1 MTWTFTFTG
10 PVTITG
16 LSDAQF
22 AALNSQLVSI
32 SGKVDTILM
41 DESLVRASLDK
52 IDAATTKAAGNIQTL
67 ANTDQTI
74 SNELDTLNSALA
86 AALKSGSGVSQALVD
101 KAAALSAQ
109 SQAVSDSLDAMVP
122 ALTAIASKGISNP
135 VPVPVPP
142 APPPAPAAA

>member
-1 MTWTFTFTG
+1 MNWTFTFSG

-32 SGKVDTILM
+32 SGKVDQVLM
-41 DESLVRASLDK
+41 DEALVSTALDK
-52 IDAATTKAAGNIQTL
+52 IDVATTKAAGNIQTL

-74 SNELDTLNSALA
+74 STELDTLNTALA
-86 AALKSGSGVSQALVD
+86 AALAAGTGVTQALVD
-101 KAAALSAQ
+101 KASALSAR

-122 ALTAIASKGISNP
+122 ALTAIASKGVANP
-135 VPVPVPP
+135 VPVPIPP

>member
-1 MTWTFTFTG
+1 VTVNFTG

-16 LSDAQF
+16 VSDAQF

-32 SGKVDTILM
+32 SGKVDQVLM
-41 DESLVRASLDK
+41 DEALVSTALDK
-52 IDAATTKAAGNIQTL
+52 IDVATTKAAGNIQTL

-74 SNELDTLNSALA
+74 STELDALNSALA

-101 KAAALSAQ
+101 KAAALSAR

-122 ALTAIASKGISNP
+122 ALTAIASKGVANP
-135 VPVPVPP
+135 VPIPVPP